1 MNLKNGIDLFKQY
14 GLHDFTLRFMEWF
27 DTKKRDRYYQNNI
40 EKFLPGEDELNEQR
54 KVKFEYAPLVSI
66 VVPAYET
73 APVFLRQLVDS
84 VLEQTYSN
92 LELCI
97 ADGSNTT
104 IVKDTLNEY
113 KDERISYIKLSKN
126 DGISNNTNEGFDN
139 AKGEYIALL
148 DHDDL
153 LTPNALYEMVKELN
167 AHDKIP
173 DMVYSDEDKIVADT
187 GKLINPAFKPDLNE
201 EFLRHTNY
209 ICHFLMF
216 SRELLDKVGGLNQEF
231 DGAQD
236 FEFVLRCNGAGA
248 DIKHVPKILYHWRI
262 HPDSTAA
269 NPNSKLYAFEN
280 GNKAIK
286 KYLTEIGEDG
296 TTALTKDLGFYKI
309 DYDLK
314 GDYSVTVLANDEKQI
329 NEMKK
334 KQREMSNLHIEYK
347 VVKGQLSKE
356 MEAVKT
362 EYVVVADNDAI
373 PMTDNWVE
381 ELLKYCQWKHVGI
394 TGVKC
399 LNKNK
404 KIESCGLNYD
414 SNATVSS
421 LFYHL
426 PSIFRGYCH
435 RADGPQNVMGVSLK
449 LVMFRTNVI
458 KEVGGINEKFS
469 FPYRDLDVCFK
480 IDEAGYDVILN
491 TDVHVKLADNLNYND
506 EKSQKEFKKVW
517 EDKLKKE
524 NKYYN
529 ANLVQS
535 NGKFM
540 FK

>member
-1 MNLKNGIDLFKQY
+1 M
-14 GLHDFTLRFMEWF
+14 
-27 DTKKRDRYYQNNI
+27 
-40 EKFLPGEDELNEQR
+40 
-54 KVKFEYAPLVSI
+54 KFEYAPLVSI

-296 TTALTKDLGFYKI
+296 TPALTKDLGFYKI

-356 MEAVKT
+356 VEAVKT
-362 EYVVVADNDAI
+362 E
-373 PMTDNWVE
+373 
-381 ELLKYCQWKHVGI
+381 
-394 TGVKC
+394 
-399 LNKNK
+399 
-404 KIESCGLNYD
+404 
-414 SNATVSS
+414 
-421 LFYHL
+421 
-426 PSIFRGYCH
+426 
-435 RADGPQNVMGVSLK
+435 
-449 LVMFRTNVI
+449 
-458 KEVGGINEKFS
+458 
-469 FPYRDLDVCFK
+469 
-480 IDEAGYDVILN
+480 
-491 TDVHVKLADNLNYND
+491 
-506 EKSQKEFKKVW
+506 
-517 EDKLKKE
+517 
-524 NKYYN
+524 
-529 ANLVQS
+529 
-535 NGKFM
+535 
-540 FK
+540 